1 MNESLGSHG
10 ECREEGRAQASLLF
24 EPPLGMRKKLRHRGL
39 SNNSQQASLGRGR
52 TGQDE
57 MAACR
62 EKAWENEVPSS
73 LLKSPF
79 SRHQNGCSVTRIA
92 PQQCAL

>member
-1 MNESLGSHG
+1 MNPWEAMGSAGKKG
-10 ECREEGRAQASLLF
+10 EPRASLLLG
-24 EPPLGMRKKLRHRGL
+24 PPTWHERKKLRYRGL
-39 SNNSQQASLGRGR
+39 STNSQQASLGR

-57 MAACR
+57 MAVCR

-73 LLKSPF
+73 LLKSLF

>member
-10 ECREEGRAQASLLF
+10 ECREEGRASGFDVAWTPTWH
-24 EPPLGMRKKLRHRGL
+24 ERKKLKYRGF
-39 SNNSQQASLGRGR
+39 STNSQQASLGR

-57 MAACR
+57 MAVCR

-73 LLKSPF
+73 LLKSLF